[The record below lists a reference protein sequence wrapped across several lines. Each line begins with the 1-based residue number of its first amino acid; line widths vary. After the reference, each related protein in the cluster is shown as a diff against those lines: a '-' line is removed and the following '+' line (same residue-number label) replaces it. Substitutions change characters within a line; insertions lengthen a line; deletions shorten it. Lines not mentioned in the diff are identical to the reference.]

1 MDADWEVVSHILPK
15 DSVTLTPSR
24 KRPTREVFKQLISQL
39 DRELPTGFRSARCAN
54 GAGGRSLG
62 LSGRSVHDVL
72 SDVTRAVAARRL
84 EVESRKVL
92 RSRGRVAF
100 EIGMPGWIIIA
111 TSPGAEAFF
120 QNAPWGSMM
129 GRSLADLV
137 IPEDLDDLD
146 ALTSCSAQVPCA
158 SSIEKAETLSLAGF
172 VKAED
177 LNDLDAL
184 TSCSAQVP
192 CASSNERK
200 AKTRLIRLLN
210 FKTPDLREGPEP
222 WQRAVRRHTAQV
234 SNVFPHLDHR
244 SAYEQHIPL
253 TLPPHGVH

>member
-1 MDADWEVVSHILPK
+1 MDADWGVVPHISPK

-120 QNAPWGSMM
+120 QNAPWGSIM
-129 GRSLADLV
+129 GHSLADLV
-137 IPEDLDDLD
+137 IP
-146 ALTSCSAQVPCA
+146 
-158 SSIEKAETLSLAGF
+158 
-172 VKAED
+172 ED

-184 TSCSAQVP
+184 TSCSAQVAS
-192 CASSNERK
+192 ASSNERK

-234 SNVFPHLDHR
+234 SNVFRFRSSHR
-244 SAYEQHIPL
+244 HSTAFH
-253 TLPPHGVH
+253 

>member
-1 MDADWEVVSHILPK
+1 MDADWGVVPHISPK

-120 QNAPWGSMM
+120 QNAPWGSIM
-129 GRSLADLV
+129 GHSLADLV

-146 ALTSCSAQVPCA
+146 ALTSCSAQVA
-158 SSIEKAETLSLAGF
+158 
-172 VKAED
+172 
-177 LNDLDAL
+177 
-184 TSCSAQVP
+184 

-234 SNVFPHLDHR
+234 SNVFPNFDHR
-244 SAYEQHIPL
+244 TGIQLHSTDLASSRCAL
-253 TLPPHGVH
+253 TRAFEM

>member
-1 MDADWEVVSHILPK
+1 MDADWEDDVPHISAK
-15 DSVTLTPSR
+15 DSVTPAASR

-84 EVESRKVL
+84 EVERRKVL

-129 GRSLADLV
+129 GHSLADLV

-146 ALTSCSAQVPCA
+146 ALTSCSAQVA
-158 SSIEKAETLSLAGF
+158 
-172 VKAED
+172 
-177 LNDLDAL
+177 
-184 TSCSAQVP
+184 

-234 SNVFPHLDHR
+234 SNVFRFRSSHR
-244 SAYEQHIPL
+244 HSTAFH
-253 TLPPHGVH
+253 

>member
-1 MDADWEVVSHILPK
+1 MPHISAK
-15 DSVTLTPSR
+15 DSVTPAASR

-84 EVESRKVL
+84 EVERRKVL

-100 EIGMPGWIIIA
+100 EIGMPGWIIMA

-120 QNAPWGSMM
+120 QDAPWGNMM
-129 GRSLADLV
+129 GQSLAGFV
-137 IPEDLDDLD
+137 KPEDLNDLD
-146 ALTSCSAQVPCA
+146 ALASSSAQVPCA
-158 SSIEKAETLSLAGF
+158 SSIEKAETRSLGDF
-172 VKAED
+172 MKTED

-184 TSCSAQVP
+184 TSCSAHVP
-192 CASSNERK
+192 CTSSIERK
-200 AKTRLIRLLN
+200 AETRLIRLLN
-210 FKTPDLREGPEP
+210 FKTPDLLEGPEP
-222 WQRAVRRHTAQV
+222 WQRAARRHTAQV

-244 SAYEQHIPL
+244 SAYEQHTTDLASSRCVL
-253 TLPPHGVH
+253 TPAFEM